1 MSASWQHL
9 RKCDAAMLDRARRY
23 GEVVSERLPSSDA
36 WTKVHAREALAAY
49 IAMEGLGKAAGV
61 ATLSVASRAAEGSQL
76 LEAQDLAAALA
87 RLAAA
92 RSAPS
97 GRAEGAIGSQASH
110 SAHEAAAAD
119 VAMALQ
125 KAMAERVETLK
136 ELSSQ
141 DLCNALVGLAR
152 SPLVLPDA
160 AAAVAGTARGRA
172 AELSPRSLW
181 DFARALA
188 ELSAVLQ
195 GPQKQQVS
203 SCLEATWPVLASSTE
218 QTLRHEL
225 QDDLGL
231 CLAGLARL
239 AAALPPQSEEAS
251 SFVSHVLRPNAQ
263 GLLNHCQ
270 DEELRW
276 LEMAGPLLRLEGQE
290 AWISLLRQ
298 LALQSLP
305 GLPRGEEMASRFV
318 SILQWVASCDAQAA
332 CPPFFD
338 FAFQELRHRVHEL
351 PQADIRRAA
360 ELFSQVHLER
370 PDLLPSAASALARA
384 ARPPEELPE
393 VALYL
398 STLAG
403 LYSRV
408 AALPKSEEASSQE
421 ERRTA
426 LMALAEKLSGGAAT
440 VQELLTPSTVAHD
453 ATFLALS
460 AFAQAVCRPV
470 DDVPAARELVLQAD
484 KLVKLVGK
492 CNPAVEEELRVYI
505 GRFPGEVRS
514 LLASGKQGRDKT
526 EKVKKA
532 RKSKKHKKKEKKA
545 GKKKHKKKE
554 KKAGKKQDKKNKKPA
569 EDSQAGDSGDS
580 QQPADVRHDPSPQ
593 EAMGEDREI
602 QEAAETQHQLAV
614 SSPPDEVDWGDEDD
628 DADSHHTAAADL
640 GGSDSDTEA
649 APTAALGTP
658 ADLNWPWGERGRPS
672 DRAGLR
678 LFDSLCHTWS
688 TDTEE
693 TGEPRFSPQ
702 HVHIFI
708 TALRSFCVG
717 KGSASPPVSCLE
729 VLQGVVQHTVASAA
743 DGDKEA
749 RLCLAVLQE
758 LATDPACPGS
768 LKAILPGLEANEV
781 HSVQGGEPSGPG
793 GTAQRR
799 LRAAMAASPGSQ
811 GAGGFAREGQ
821 ERGFLRRMFGL

>member
-1 MSASWQHL
+1 
-9 RKCDAAMLDRARRY
+9 
-23 GEVVSERLPSSDA
+23 
-36 WTKVHAREALAAY
+36 
-49 IAMEGLGKAAGV
+49 
-61 ATLSVASRAAEGSQL
+61 
-76 LEAQDLAAALA
+76 
-87 RLAAA
+87 
-92 RSAPS
+92 
-97 GRAEGAIGSQASH
+97 
-110 SAHEAAAAD
+110 
-119 VAMALQ
+119 MALQ

-470 DDVPAARELVLQAD
+470 DDVPAARELVLQA
-484 KLVKLVGK
+484 
-492 CNPAVEEELRVYI
+492 
-505 GRFPGEVRS
+505 
-514 LLASGKQGRDKT
+514 
-526 EKVKKA
+526 
-532 RKSKKHKKKEKKA
+532 
-545 GKKKHKKKE
+545 
-554 KKAGKKQDKKNKKPA
+554 
-569 EDSQAGDSGDS
+569 
-580 QQPADVRHDPSPQ
+580 
-593 EAMGEDREI
+593 
-602 QEAAETQHQLAV
+602 
-614 SSPPDEVDWGDEDD
+614 
-628 DADSHHTAAADL
+628 
-640 GGSDSDTEA
+640 
-649 APTAALGTP
+649 
-658 ADLNWPWGERGRPS
+658 
-672 DRAGLR
+672 GLR